1 MNTPAE
7 RIKKVLKVSNN
18 FEKLFTT
25 PKDWK
30 QLENWIELH
39 PPEDRIHLY
48 TAAFMAW
55 NLATKLVNEVS
66 NKEEA

>member
-1 MNTPAE
+1 MNTPVE
-7 RIKKVLKVSNN
+7 RIKKVLQVGNG

-39 PPEDRIHLY
+39 PPEDRAQLY
-48 TAAFMAW
+48 IAAFMAW
-55 NLATKLVNEVS
+55 NLATKLVNGFLNE
-66 NKEEA
+66 EEA

>member
-1 MNTPAE
+1 MNTPVE
-7 RIKKVLKVSNN
+7 RIKKVLQVGNG

-25 PKDWK
+25 PKDWE
-30 QLENWIELH
+30 QLQNWIELH